1 MTDERCIWQGS
12 FTAIGTQSVS
22 YTEMEKGKE
31 NGSIPKDEYG
41 NDMIARKNNMGYIM
55 NLYENRT
62 EIQRISLS
70 KDENYKEP
78 WVIDIPVDI
87 STFRYD
93 TEKRKKESVA
103 PVFEGEVGGGIV
115 NQIKFKQ
122 AVHSDL
128 VHSYRIILDNGTESK
143 ELLYFSDFFL
153 MQEDRR

>member
-1 MTDERCIWQGS
+1 
-12 FTAIGTQSVS
+12 
-22 YTEMEKGKE
+22 
-31 NGSIPKDEYG
+31 
-41 NDMIARKNNMGYIM
+41 M

-78 WVIDIPVDI
+78 WVINIPVDI

-93 TEKRKKESVA
+93 TEKRKKQSVA
-103 PVFEGEVGGGIV
+103 PVFEADKKIEVIEWEVGGGIV

-122 AVHSDL
+122 AVQSDL

-153 MQEDRR
+153 MKEDRREYIILKLPNTVLSGKYTVTIYAIESFGKESEPLVGEITIR